1 MKEEAKQEGRNKSC
15 AMDDGSSERNFKKTK
30 RQEEQ
35 RQERIQNGPALDPE
49 VHAQLYDVYNCI
61 YRYIVHAHD
70 SSQYQNC
77 GNCISRSS

>member
-15 AMDDGSSERNFKKTK
+15 AMDDGSSERKFKKTK

-49 VHAQLYDVYNCI
+49 VHVQLYDVYI
-61 YRYIVHAHD
+61 YIVHAHD

-77 GNCISRSS
+77 GSCISRSS

>member
-15 AMDDGSSERNFKKTK
+15 AMDDGSSERKFKKTK

-61 YRYIVHAHD
+61 YTY
-70 SSQYQNC
+70 C
-77 GNCISRSS
+77 TCT